1 MNIIFFG
8 NTKYSLIG
16 AQIIHEQIGIS
27 HIVTIP
33 DRPDK
38 RGRLQESPLKTFGKG
53 NNIPILEVNKIT
65 EETIEEIKKLEPD
78 FFVVEDY
85 GLILPAKLLEIP
97 KSAALN
103 IHHSLLPKYRGSSPA
118 PTAILNGD
126 TITGVSVIKMTEQ
139 LDAGDILG
147 QKGYEIQPDDTTDSL
162 LTKLNQLGGEL
173 IVPILK
179 DFDNA
184 KTKAIKQNEIQATY
198 TKKLT
203 KADGYIDL
211 NLLEIG
217 ADEGA
222 RLLDKGGTW
231 KLEIARKI
239 RAYYPW
245 PTVWTKMTIN
255 GQEKIVKL
263 LPSSSLRG
271 MSKTS
276 DEAISSKILLQVE
289 GKNPM
294 SVKDFING
302 YPELKEFVTKFLE
315 D

>member
-1 MNIIFFG
+1 MKIKNLKLKIVFFG

-16 AQIIHEQIGIS
+16 AQIIHEHIGIS

-38 RGRLQESPLKTFGKG
+38 RGRMQESPLKTFGKE
-53 NNIPILEVNKIT
+53 NNIPVLEVNKIT
-65 EETIEEIKKLEPD
+65 EETLDEIKKLDPD

-85 GLILPAKLLEIP
+85 GLILPKKLLEIP
-97 KSAALN
+97 TQAALN

-126 TITGVSVIKMTEQ
+126 RITGVSVIKMTEQ

-147 QKGYEIQPDDTTDSL
+147 QKEYEIQPDDTTDSL
-162 LTKLNQLGGEL
+162 LTKLNELGGEL
-173 IVPILK
+173 IVLILK
-179 DFDNA
+179 DYPNVQ
-184 KTKAIKQNEIQATY
+184 AIPQNESEVVFT
-198 TKKLT
+198 TMMKKD
-203 KADGYIDL
+203 DGYVDISNPPEKDK
-211 NLLEIG
+211 
-217 ADEGA
+217 
-222 RLLDKGGTW
+222 LD
-231 KLEIARKI
+231 RMI

-245 PTVWTKMTIN
+245 PSVWTRMTIN

-263 LPSSSLRG
+263 LPASTCHPERSEGSSY
-271 MSKTS
+271 K
-276 DEAISSKILLQVE
+276 DSSAKPQNDDQICLQVE

-294 SVKDFING
+294 SIKDFING

-315 D
+315 N

>member
-16 AQIIHEQIGIS
+16 AQTIHNQIGIS

-38 RGRLQESPLKTFGKG
+38 RGRMQESPLKTFGKE
-53 NNIPILEVNKIT
+53 NNIPVIEINKIT
-65 EETIEEIKKLEPD
+65 DETVEQIAALKPD

-85 GLILPAKLLEIP
+85 GLILPEKLLEIP
-97 KSAALN
+97 QVVALN

-118 PTAILNGD
+118 PTALLNGD
-126 TITGVSVIKMTEQ
+126 KVTGVSVIKMTAQ

-147 QKGYEIQPDDTTDSL
+147 QKEYEIKPEDTTDSL
-162 LTKLNQLGGEL
+162 LVVLNELGGEL

-179 DFDNA
+179 DYANIKAEPQDDSQVVS
-184 KTKAIKQNEIQATY
+184 TKMM
-198 TKKLT
+198 KKE
-203 KADGYIDL
+203 DGYIDV
-211 NLLEIG
+211 NNPPQPEK
-217 ADEGA
+217 
-222 RLLDKGGTW
+222 LD
-231 KLEIARKI
+231 RMI

-245 PTVWTKMTIN
+245 PSVWTLLRLQASEGQAKEKRVIFLPGKMI
-255 GQEKIVKL
+255 
-263 LPSSSLRG
+263 
-271 MSKTS
+271 
-276 DEAISSKILLQVE
+276 QVE

-302 YPELKEFVTKFLE
+302 YPELKEVIKKLFETNH
-315 D
+315 